1 MLRIFVIDELE
12 SDRRMSPLPI
22 AIDIRPTGGTYRPVG
37 PSPESAR
44 SSTGSP
50 LWYAC
55 LSSSHIHARNGGLS
69 SYSIPVMLF
78 CFLLSYLNTNS
89 PFVSAV
95 GVVQVQHAAAALP
108 ITR

>member
-1 MLRIFVIDELE
+1 VLRIFVIDGELE

-22 AIDIRPTGGTYRPVG
+22 AIDIRPVGGRTDPSGQKRPG
-37 PSPESAR
+37 LPQAALSGTLAFL
-44 SSTGSP
+44 P
-50 LWYAC
+50 LIFILVTAAC
-55 LSSSHIHARNGGLS
+55 HHI
-69 SYSIPVMLF
+69 VLF

-95 GVVQVQHAAAALP
+95 GVIQVQHAAAALP